1 MKRSIVLLLI
11 TLFTTTTSFSQIIL
25 NTVEKDTTVSITP
38 EQLKIANFIFVEHD
52 ALIRSN
58 ALLYKQLNNFEN
70 YNNILKEEN
79 NLQLE
84 KIRVYEEVTN
94 SQNIEIANLN
104 SEIKKKSNTIRS
116 LEIGGITISVSL
128 LLWLLLK

>member
-1 MKRSIVLLLI
+1 MKRSIVSLLI
-11 TLFTTTTSFSQIIL
+11 TLFTTTISFSQIIL
-25 NTVEKDTTVSITP
+25 NTVEKDTTVSITTN
-38 EQLKIANFIFVEHD
+38 QLKIANFIFAEHD

-58 ALLYKQLNNFEN
+58 VLLYKQLSNFEN
-70 YNNILKEEN
+70 HNNILKEEN

-84 KIRVYEEVTN
+84 KIRIYEEITN

-104 SEIKKKSNTIRS
+104 SEIMKKNNTIQS
-116 LEIGGITISVSL
+116 LKIGGITISVSL